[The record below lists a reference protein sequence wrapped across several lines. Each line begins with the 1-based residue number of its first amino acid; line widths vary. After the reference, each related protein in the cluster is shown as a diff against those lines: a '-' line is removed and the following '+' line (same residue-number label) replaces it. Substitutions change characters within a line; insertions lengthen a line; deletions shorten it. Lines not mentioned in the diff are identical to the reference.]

1 MNGMDFPVMC
11 HKSRVFRFGSR
22 GSPIAQSCRTEKTA
36 EDRVFEVQ
44 HSLSSRILRAYFRK
58 RAHSSVVGDCLKD
71 FRTKQLREEKTRVIG
86 TLTIHPSSFQTS
98 PGKNLNNGSNLSWVP
113 HNTSNTGSSK
123 PWQQHA
129 SPTAVPLVF
138 DSMSLLAMSLTISS
152 TLRQGCIQLCIDGLR
167 KTKTHGQCRY
177 RWVGSQVVVV
187 ASHRLERGR
196 VQATSWRRSAI
207 TVTLPLCVCRT
218 CQCAV
223 LLVLY
228 TATVAHDCAMS
239 LQLLLGG
246 SVRIKIEG
254 IRQHPITS
262 LPPSRLPRIFIA

>member
-1 MNGMDFPVMC
+1 MYLPTILAFCDN
-11 HKSRVFRFGSR
+11 VFTNSVGIFFAEPCA
-22 GSPIAQSCRTEKTA
+22 PIVQSCRTEKTA

-44 HSLSSRILRAYFRK
+44 HSLSSRILWAYFRK
-58 RAHSSVVGDCLKD
+58 RAHSSVVGDRLKD
-71 FRTKQLREEKTRVIG
+71 FRTKQLREEKTHVIG

-129 SPTAVPLVF
+129 SPTAVALVF

-152 TLRQGCIQLCIDGLR
+152 TLRQECIQLCIDGLR

-187 ASHRLERGR
+187 ASHKLERGR

-207 TVTLPLCVCRT
+207 TVTLLLCLSHLPVRGCT
-218 CQCAV
+218 CIVHCNR
-223 LLVLY
+223 
-228 TATVAHDCAMS
+228 C
-239 LQLLLGG
+239 
-246 SVRIKIEG
+246 
-254 IRQHPITS
+254 
-262 LPPSRLPRIFIA
+262 SRLRHVPAALTGRECLHKN